1 MEQTSTC
8 TNAQTTQKIN
18 IWLTNHVGSSDNRLP
33 KSLRTEWTGREVYY
47 TQEAETIQEDVE
59 KLMEVDGTIRHLTAL
74 NKARTRGWADLGPD
88 KQDEYNERA
97 EIWTTQG
104 PDASLHAK

>member
-1 MEQTSTC
+1 M
-8 TNAQTTQKIN
+8 
-18 IWLTNHVGSSDNRLP
+18 
-33 KSLRTEWTGREVYY
+33 LRIDWTGREVYY
-47 TQEAETIQEDVE
+47 TQEAEKIQEDVE

-97 EIWTTQG
+97 EIWTMQG

>member
-1 MEQTSTC
+1 MEQTC
-8 TNAQTTQKIN
+8 TNARTTQKIN

-47 TQEAETIQEDVE
+47 TQEAEKIQEDVE

-74 NKARTRGWADLGPD
+74 NKARTRGWVDLGPN